1 VKETRRLL
9 ACGLGLAVGLAAG
22 VGLAADERDPAAPSE
37 NGAVT
42 DAPEVQPGAV
52 VHLEFTLRDGSGA
65 VLDDNRGRPPLV
77 FTVGQRE
84 VIPGLEK
91 ALAGMK
97 VGEERRITVLPEEGY
112 GPVDPAAVTEVPTER
127 VPPELRTVGARLV
140 GQTRNGREMPVRVR
154 EIKETSI
161 VLDLN
166 HPLAGRTLVFDVRII
181 LIEPP

>member
-1 VKETRRLL
+1 M
-9 ACGLGLAVGLAAG
+9 ALAAG
-22 VGLAADERDPAAPSE
+22 PGRAADEPDPAAPSE
-37 NGAVT
+37 NGSAP
-42 DAPEVQPGAV
+42 DAQDVRPGAV
-52 VHLEFTLRDGSGA
+52 VHLEFTLRDESGA
-65 VLDDNRGRPPLV
+65 LLDDNRGRPPLV
-77 FTVGQRE
+77 FTFGRHE

-97 VGEERRITVLPEEGY
+97 VGEARRITVPPEEGY
-112 GPVDPAAVTEVPTER
+112 GPVDPGAVTEVPTER
-127 VPPELRTVGARLV
+127 VPPESREVGARLV
-140 GQTRNGREMPVRVR
+140 GQTRNGREVPVRVR